1 MDIAV
6 VDDEEVIRH
15 QIHGL
20 IKKQDPA
27 FHVSDFAAGE
37 ELLMA
42 GREFENQI
50 PPVASVKTAPKL
62 SFQFI
67 HRGI

>member
-20 IKKQDPA
+20 IKKQEPA

-42 GREFENQI
+42 GNLTLFSLTYR
-50 PPVASVKTAPKL
+50 
-62 SFQFI
+62 
-67 HRGI
+67 